1 MGTSSTAFGALLL
14 SVLAGALL
22 PLQAGA
28 NGVLA
33 RALGHPLHAALGSL
47 AGSALIVIVLALLM
61 RAPVPDF
68 AAAARMPAWT
78 WGGGAIGALF
88 VTVALLLAPRLGAT
102 GFVLAVVAGQLCA
115 SLLLD
120 ALGGFGYA
128 ARGVAPARIAGVGL
142 VLAGLLVFAVGER
155 CAASAATPTVQPM
168 R

>member
-1 MGTSSTAFGALLL
+1 MGTTSSALALLL
-14 SVLAGALL
+14 SMLAGALL

-33 RALGHPLHAALGSL
+33 RALGHSLHAALCSL
-47 AGSALIVIVLALLM
+47 AVSALIVVALALLM
-61 RAPVPDF
+61 RLPAPDLAS
-68 AAAARMPAWT
+68 AAKLPPWT

-88 VTVALLLAPRLGAT
+88 VTVALLMAPRLGAT

-120 ALGGFGYA
+120 AQGGFGYA
-128 ARGVAPARIAGVGL
+128 ARGIGPARVAGVAL
-142 VLAGLLVFAVGER
+142 VVMGLLVFVAGER
-155 CAASAATPTVQPM
+155 APVRAATSTAIPL